1 MASAFINHRMNSA
14 LPVELVFGRLI
25 MLKKKKIMKKEK
37 QFLPLQK
44 QRKSPDQSE
53 CLYAV
58 LKSGLYHLM
67 EINNVSPILF
77 VLK

>member
-14 LPVELVFGRLI
+14 LPVELVFGRLF

-44 QRKSPDQSE
+44 QRESHQTNLSV
-53 CLYAV
+53 Y
-58 LKSGLYHLM
+58 M
-67 EINNVSPILF
+67 LF
-77 VLK
+77 